1 MKEFKGRVSAEGK
14 RVAIVVSR
22 FNEVVSVRLLEGALD
37 TLRRH
42 GASDELLEVYWTP
55 GSWEMTLVVKLL
67 AERGKH
73 DGILALGA
81 IVRGETPHFDFVA
94 SETAKGLARAMLDH
108 GVPVAFGVITADT
121 MDQALD
127 RAGGKAG
134 NKGSLAAESLMEMMN
149 LVGEI

>member
-1 MKEFKGRVSAEGK
+1 MREFRGRVSAE
-14 RVAIVVSR
+14 RRRIAIVVSR
-22 FNEVVSVRLLEGALD
+22 FNEVVSARLLEGALD

-42 GASDELLEVYWTP
+42 GASEDNIDVYWTP

-67 AERGKH
+67 AQKGGY

-94 SETAKGLARAMLDH
+94 AETAKGLAKTMLDH
-108 GVPVAFGVITADT
+108 GTPVAFGVITADT

-134 NKGSLAAESLMEMMN
+134 NKGSLAAESLMEVMN
-149 LVGEI
+149 LIKEL

>member
-1 MKEFKGRVSAEGK
+1 MREFKGKVTAEGR
-14 RVAIVVSR
+14 RVAVVVSR
-22 FNEVVSVRLLEGALD
+22 FNEAVSVRLLEGALD

-42 GASDELLEVYWTP
+42 GASDDLIDVYWTP
-55 GSWEMTLVVKLL
+55 GSWEMTLLVKRL
-67 AERGKH
+67 AERGEH

-134 NKGSLAAESLMEMMN
+134 NKGSLAAESLMEMMS
-149 LVGEI
+149 LLEEL